1 MELNV
6 QKDDVSFDV
15 YFEEEDVSITVSPGG
30 EDVNQDTESPTVIF
44 QDLVLSVT
52 YDEEEGKWKVV
63 YDPSMVILAEIT
75 QEKKD
80 QYMTGEEELGEGE
93 LEVEP
98 GIPELTK
105 VIPPQEIPELKRGL

>member
-6 QKDDVSFDV
+6 QNDDVSFDV
-15 YFEEEDVSITVSPGG
+15 YFEEVDVSITISPGG
-30 EDVNQDTESPTVIF
+30 EDTNQDTESPTVIF
-44 QDLVLSVT
+44 QDLALSAT

-80 QYMTGEEELGEGE
+80 QYMTGEGE
-93 LEVEP
+93 LEAET

-105 VIPPQEIPELKRGL
+105 VIPPEKIPELKRGL